1 MTVSPFAGV
10 ATGVGSWPGTD
21 VREAAASVVGELPLL
36 PHLAELPKRGL
47 GADMIG
53 RAGALLVDIEL
64 DAATSGYRIS
74 TRPSRT
80 GRLAADFLAEDLDV
94 LEEVWETAGLR
105 GSGLLKVQVAG
116 PFTIAAEIE
125 LGNGH
130 RALTDRGAL
139 RDIAASIAEGVAV
152 HADEVARR
160 LGADVLV
167 QFDEPRLAEVLA
179 GTVRDVTSLDSAR
192 AVPAP
197 DVVSILDEAV
207 ARIGRPV
214 AVHSCARDVPF
225 EVFGRSTLSAVSFD
239 LSLLTPDRYDAV
251 GEILQAGGT
260 LVAGVVPTTE
270 PARVPTWREAV
281 TPVVELI
288 DRLGFERSVL
298 RDQISVSPVCGLSG
312 ASLSW
317 ARTALALVGD
327 VQRALGDD
335 PDSL

>member
-1 MTVSPFAGV
+1 MSAFSGV
-10 ATGVGSWPGTD
+10 ATGIGSWPGTD
-21 VREAAASVVGELPLL
+21 VHESAAAIVGELPLL
-36 PHLAELPKRGL
+36 PHFVELPGRGL

-53 RAGALLVDIEL
+53 RAGAMLVDIEL

-105 GSGLLKVQVAG
+105 GGGRIKVQAAG
-116 PFTIAAEIE
+116 PFTIAAEVE
-125 LGNGH
+125 LANGH
-130 RALTDRGAL
+130 RALTDRGAV
-139 RDIAASIAEGVAV
+139 RDIAGSIAEGVAA

-160 LGADVLV
+160 LGAEVLV

-192 AVPAP
+192 ALPAP
-197 DVVSILDEAV
+197 DVVSILDEVV

-225 EVFGRSTLSAVSFD
+225 EVFGRSALSAVSFD
-239 LSLLTPDRYDAV
+239 LSLLRQDRFDAV
-251 GEILQAGGT
+251 GEILQSGRTIVVGI
-260 LVAGVVPTTE
+260 VPTTE
-270 PARVPTWREAV
+270 PARVPTWREAAA
-281 TPVVELI
+281 PVVELV
-288 DRLGFERSVL
+288 DRLGFPRSML
-298 RDQISVSPVCGLSG
+298 REQISVTPTCGLSG

-317 ARTALALVGD
+317 ARTALGVVGD
-327 VQRALGDD
+327 AARALGDD